1 MIAMMFGCT
10 PPSVSCSCSAR
21 AAADSLALGVLQA
34 ADEFGVAVPEDIS
47 LFGFDNIIYSSLPK
61 IMLSTIDQRKQ
72 LLAEAAVNILM
83 EILNHPER
91 DEFTHRLIRPTL
103 VIRRSC
109 RALE

>member
-1 MIAMMFGCT
+1 
-10 PPSVSCSCSAR
+10 
-21 AAADSLALGVLQA
+21 
-34 ADEFGVAVPEDIS
+34 
-47 LFGFDNIIYSSLPK
+47 
-61 IMLSTIDQRKQ
+61 MLSTIDQRKQ